1 VRAHRDSGNGGP
13 AGRCARAGRVELP
26 FIGAGEG
33 EGLCGCCLEGR
44 AREFKARHT
53 TADAHRTLSVGGAAG
68 SPARAHAG
76 GHTQV

>member
-33 EGLCGCCLEGR
+33 EGLCGRCLEGR
-44 AREFKARHT
+44 AREFKVRRA
-53 TADAHRTLSVGGAAG
+53 TADAHRTSSAGGAAG
-68 SPARAHAG
+68 SPARARAG
-76 GHTQV
+76 GHARV